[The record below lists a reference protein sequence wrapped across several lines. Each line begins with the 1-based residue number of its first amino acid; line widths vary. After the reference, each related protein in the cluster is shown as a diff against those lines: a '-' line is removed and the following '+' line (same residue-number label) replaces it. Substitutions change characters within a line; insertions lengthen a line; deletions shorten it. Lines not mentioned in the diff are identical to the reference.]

1 MMTRS
6 AATLPAF
13 AGLIL
18 GRRLPCAILGLAM
31 FSAILWLPK
40 AGASLLPMAPLATAL
55 GLFIHLLTPGLFA
68 MVFFGGGFAFSLQA
82 GLLASILTGL
92 INLSLLPGWLLLVL
106 YVLLPVLSS
115 YLLLASRGIE
125 RSLYC
130 LSIGL
135 GIAVLLALAL
145 GASNTDLSLQAYT
158 DQLLAPFFAPFAEQI
173 PAGVDAQAFREA
185 LSSVRQTTV
194 MIFPGAMTLFAWLI
208 WMGNVL
214 LARRLAKYYGFFN
227 GPELPLSGVHFSK
240 RDSLVFSL
248 LLLIAALLT
257 GGTIQYL
264 ALNASIALAGLF
276 VVQGL
281 AVTLVWLN
289 RRGIRMLTLL
299 LFPILVVQPVMILP
313 FIILGLFDV
322 WFDYRGKNHP
332 ANGGI

>member
-1 MMTRS
+1 MARS

-13 AGLIL
+13 ASLIL
-18 GRRLPCAILGLAM
+18 GRRLPCAILGVVM

-40 AGASLLPMAPLATAL
+40 AGASILPIAPIASAL

-68 MVFFGGGFAFSLQA
+68 LVFFGGGFVFSLQA

-92 INLSLLPGWLLLVL
+92 INLSLLPGLLLLVL
-106 YVLLPVLSS
+106 YVLLPILSS
-115 YLLLASRGIE
+115 YLLLTSRGIE

-130 LSIGL
+130 LSAGL
-135 GIAVLLALAL
+135 GIVILFILLL
-145 GASNTDLSLQAYT
+145 GSGNTGLSLQAYT
-158 DQLLAPFFAPFAEQI
+158 GQLLAPFFAPFTEQI

-194 MIFPGAMTLFAWLI
+194 MIFPGTMTLFVWLI

-214 LARRLAKYYGFFN
+214 LARRFAKYYGFFS

-248 LLLIAALLT
+248 LLLIATLLT
-257 GGTIQYL
+257 GTIQYL
-264 ALNASIALAGLF
+264 ALNASIVLAGLF
-276 VVQGL
+276 IVQGL
-281 AVTLVWLN
+281 AVALVWLN